1 MRYRKMGKSDLEV
14 SVVGHG
20 TWGLGNDF
28 FGEVDEKTGIA
39 AIHQSMDL
47 GVNLID
53 TAPAYGQ
60 NFESEITVGKAIKG
74 RRDKAVI
81 STKFGIHR
89 IMGDYVKCLSP
100 MLVRKEI
107 ENSLSRLGTD
117 YIDIYMVHWPDYNHG
132 IEGAL
137 DVLAELKKEGK
148 VRETAVSNFSIEE
161 IDIAVQRAGIV
172 CVQPPMSLLDRSS
185 VENGVIPHCNKENIG
200 IMTYGSLGGGIL
212 TGTMEKPLVS
222 EGKELRSGF
231 YNYFGEPMWTKCNQL
246 IDTLRE
252 VAAPRGVPVAQVA
265 INWTLAQPGVTTVL
279 MGSSK
284 PSTAK
289 NSAAAADWEM
299 TPEEVAIINASYDKI
314 FKD

>member
-1 MRYRKMGKSDLEV
+1 MRYRKMGKSQLEV

-60 NFESEITVGKAIKG
+60 NFESEITVGKAIAG

-89 IMGDYVKCLSP
+89 IMGEYVKCLSP
-100 MLVRKEI
+100 MLIRKEI

-117 YIDIYMVHWPDYNHG
+117 YIDIYMIHWPDNNFG

-137 DVLAELKKEGK
+137 DVLADLKKEGK
-148 VRETAVSNFSIEE
+148 VRETAVSNFSVEE
-161 IDIAVQRAGIV
+161 IDLAVAKAGIV
-172 CVQPPMSLLDRSS
+172 CVQPPFSLLDRSS
-185 VENGVIPHCNKENIG
+185 IENGVIPHCHKNNIG
-200 IMTYGSLGGGIL
+200 TMTYGSLGGGIL
-212 TGTMEKPLVS
+212 TGTMEKPLVAD
-222 EGKELRSGF
+222 GKEQRSGF
-231 YNYFGEPMWTKCNQL
+231 YNFFEEPMWTKCNQL
-246 IDTLRE
+246 IDTMRE
-252 VAAPRGVPVAQVA
+252 IATARSVPVAQVA

-299 TPEEVAIINASYDKI
+299 NEQEVKTINASYDKI
-314 FKD
+314 FG